1 MKLRAS
7 KGGHVSNCI
16 KVALNTHV
24 MCCLC
29 EHSPTRP
36 HKAQETLLVHKCF
49 TKRKRLQEWWNHFAT
64 NKPAPMPTNWEIQS
78 SYGFAII
85 NFHRRPQFGVSHP
98 QGMELQKQGT
108 LPLPCALG
116 LMHGCAKKS
125 VDIHTHTCC
134 NLVMKSSLVQGY
146 LGVLNKSE
154 RTFHSKRPRVQQTWI
169 HMGGHRKIPM
179 YRIGQQIHVGL
190 RQAGLTWN
198 KLSNVPRL
206 QSHS

>member
-1 MKLRAS
+1 MVLLVSKWHCDGRWVSSVWCQRILVAVDTRLDAQVFFGMCTWWGHEWMKLRAS

-36 HKAQETLLVHKCF
+36 HKAQETLLVHKCY

-125 VDIHTHTCC
+125 VDTHTHTHVATLSW
-134 NLVMKSSLVQGY
+134 NLASCRG
-146 LGVLNKSE
+146 
-154 RTFHSKRPRVQQTWI
+154 I
-169 HMGGHRKIPM
+169 
-179 YRIGQQIHVGL
+179 
-190 RQAGLTWN
+190 
-198 KLSNVPRL
+198 
-206 QSHS
+206 